1 MYSMES
7 TEAPYDSFPDE
18 TPTWPLL
25 TSQSLLYYWSV
36 EFSLSFP
43 SFWKTSEWNNY
54 SFLCLRPLR
63 VYVDR
68 PGSKMLRGRRHCSL
82 QLCPQKKSSANA
94 QKHSTFIFS
103 LSLPPCLSLSLRL
116 FCLQTPSQESACQ
129 ACAYYMILGSKQ
141 ILFILSVQKMHW
153 FYVSFPLWYTF
164 CSLWL

>member
-1 MYSMES
+1 MCSMES

-36 EFSLSFP
+36 ELSLSFP

-54 SFLCLRPLR
+54 SFRCLRPLR

-82 QLCPQKKSSANA
+82 QLGPQKKSSANA
-94 QKHSTFIFS
+94 QNHSTFIFC
-103 LSLPPCLSLSLRL
+103 LSLPPRLSLSLRL
-116 FCLQTPSQESACQ
+116 FCLQTPSQESASSLRFLHDSRIQ
-129 ACAYYMILGSKQ
+129 TN
-141 ILFILSVQKMHW
+141 LFILSAKKMHW
-153 FYVSFPLWYTF
+153 FYVSFPPWYTF